1 MLYIVSNIVRL
12 KYIKKVNVE
21 KSKDSNTVRSEEEV
35 LVKETKE
42 ETSDMAF

>member
-1 MLYIVSNIVRL
+1 MLYIVFNTVRL

-21 KSKDSNTVRSEEEV
+21 KSKDSNTVKSEEEG

-42 ETSDMAF
+42 EISDMAF